1 MGMFYQDR
9 WNPVNLVL
17 GRSKFWLKPHLR
29 SSRSHCQ
36 SYWISSHFFFL
47 LKNTTRC
54 NHQEQRT
61 NTADWQKERLGHS
74 LDGRKKKKKK
84 AFSEWEQVV
93 IVTMTTAEIMT
104 ANDYTVQECKSNLCS
119 LADTNDCKSE
129 KTNVTFPPFHQ
140 KWDALRYMR
149 KLHHSVTYIFLN
161 MWPV

>member
-74 LDGRKKKKKK
+74 LDGRKEKKKKK

-93 IVTMTTAEIMT
+93 IVTMTTVEIMT
-104 ANDYTVQECKSNLCS
+104 EMIILSKSASPTFAHLQIPTTANPKKQTWLSLLFTKNEMRSATCANYTIL
-119 LADTNDCKSE
+119 
-129 KTNVTFPPFHQ
+129 
-140 KWDALRYMR
+140 
-149 KLHHSVTYIFLN
+149 
-161 MWPV
+161 